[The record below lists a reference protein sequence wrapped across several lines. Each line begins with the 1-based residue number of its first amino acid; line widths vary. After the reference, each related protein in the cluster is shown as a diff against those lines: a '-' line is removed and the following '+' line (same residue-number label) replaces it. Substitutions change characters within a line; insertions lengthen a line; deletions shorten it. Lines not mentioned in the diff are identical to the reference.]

1 MLVQE
6 KAVQAQ
12 ALLAETGLD
21 CWLIFARESDVRP
34 DPGVELVVG
43 CDVTW
48 NSAFL
53 FGRNGERIAIVGRYD
68 AANIRSKRVF
78 GEIVGYDEGISQPLI
93 AALQRL
99 DPQTIGLNYS
109 TDDTTADGLTHGM
122 WLLLNEILRDT
133 PYASRLTSAAQLLS
147 KLRARKSATEV
158 ERIRRAIAITEEIVA
173 LTAAQI
179 RPGVSE
185 MQIGEFIHEQL
196 RSRGLPSAWNWD
208 ACPIVNTGPESEPG
222 HGAPRDD
229 LFVQPGHLVHIDLGA
244 RFEDYCSDLQRMW
257 YVRRPGEDRAPAEI
271 ERAFATVVQAIEASA
286 TALKPGV
293 RGYQIDAIAREVVV
307 DAGYEEYKH
316 ALGHGLGRACHDG
329 GTLLGPRWE
338 RYGATPEGIVEA
350 GNVFTLELGV
360 ATSAGYVGLEED
372 VLVTENGCIF
382 LSSFQRELM
391 VI

>member
-1 MLVQE
+1 MVVQE
-6 KAVQAQ
+6 KADQAQ

-21 CWLIFARESDVRP
+21 CWLTFARESGVRP

-68 AANIRSKRVF
+68 AANIRSQGVF
-78 GEIVGYDEGISQPLI
+78 GEIIGYDEGISQPLI

-122 WLLLNEILRDT
+122 WLLLNDILRDT
-133 PYASRLTSAAQLLS
+133 PYAGRLASAAQLLS
-147 KLRARKSATEV
+147 RLRARKSPTEV
-158 ERIRRAIAITEEIVA
+158 ERIRQAIAITEEIAA
-173 LTAAQI
+173 LTAEQI

-185 MQIGEFIHEQL
+185 TEIGGFIHAQF
-196 RSRGLPSAWNWD
+196 RSRGLPSAWDWD

-229 LFVQPGHLVHIDLGA
+229 LFVQPGHLVHIDMGVQY
-244 RFEDYCSDLQRMW
+244 EDYCSDLQRMW
-257 YVRRPGEDRAPAEI
+257 YVRRPGEERAPAEI

-286 TALKPGV
+286 AALKPGV
-293 RGYQIDAIAREVVV
+293 QGYRIDEIAREVVV

-372 VLVTENGCIF
+372 VLVTENGCVF

-391 VI
+391 LV

>member
-293 RGYQIDAIAREVVV
+293 RGYQIDVIAREVVV

>member
-6 KAVQAQ
+6 KADQAQ

-21 CWLIFARESDVRP
+21 CWLTFARESGVRP

-48 NSAFL
+48 DSAFL

-68 AANIRSKRVF
+68 AANIRSQGVF
-78 GEIVGYDEGISQPLI
+78 GEIIGYDEGISQPLI
-93 AALQRL
+93 AALGQL
-99 DPQTIGLNYS
+99 GPQTIGLNYS

-122 WLLLNEILRDT
+122 WLLLGDILRDT
-133 PYASRLTSAAQLLS
+133 PYAGRLTSAAQLLS
-147 KLRARKSATEV
+147 KLRARKSPTEV
-158 ERIRRAIAITEEIVA
+158 ERMRQAIAITQEIFA
-173 LTAAQI
+173 LTTDQI
-179 RPGVSE
+179 HPGVSE
-185 MQIGEFIHEQL
+185 TQIGEFIHAQC
-196 RSRGLPSAWNWD
+196 RSRNLPSAWNWD

-222 HGAPRDD
+222 HGAPRAD
-229 LFVQPGHLVHIDLGA
+229 LFVQPGHLVHIDFGVQY
-244 RFEDYCSDLQRMW
+244 EGYCSDLQRMW

-286 TALKPGV
+286 AALKPGV
-293 RGYQIDAIAREVVV
+293 RGYQIDEIAREVVV

-372 VLVTENGCIF
+372 VLVTANGCIF

-391 VI
+391 LI